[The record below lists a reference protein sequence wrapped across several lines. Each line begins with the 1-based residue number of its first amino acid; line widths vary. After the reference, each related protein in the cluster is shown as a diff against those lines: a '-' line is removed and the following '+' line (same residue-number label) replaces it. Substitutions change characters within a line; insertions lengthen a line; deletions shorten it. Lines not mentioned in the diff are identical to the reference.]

1 MERIVLSGGDH
12 VGGVI
17 SVAVFMLARY
27 RSFGMSSCQNQPA
40 INTYNSVTPSIYHTL
55 YPYRYY

>member
-1 MERIVLSGGDH
+1 VLSGGDH